1 MIEPD
6 DIFVGR
12 PLAFRR
18 RAPAALELGAI
29 PYREYSIGVVGID
42 GEEHA
47 ASFTRP
53 GRLHQRQCA
62 GIPLHSRAIDFLRD
76 LDRGSDRIGRATR
89 GGPGSARRERLLPP
103 PTRRREPV
111 QSLPCASAYSTIGN
125 ARRTARAS
133 PLGLSRPTLLP

>member
-29 PYREYSIGVVGID
+29 PYREYSVGVVGID

-62 GIPLHSRAIDFLRD
+62 GIPLHSRAPDFLGDLNRGGERIRRETRD
-76 LDRGSDRIGRATR
+76 
-89 GGPGSARRERLLPP
+89 GPGSARRERLPRPP
-103 PTRRREPV
+103 ARRREPAR
-111 QSLPCASAYSTIGN
+111 SLPRASAYSTIGN
-125 ARRTARAS
+125 ARRTVRAS
-133 PLGLSRPTLLP
+133 PLALPRPILLP

>member
-12 PLAFRR
+12 PLAFGR

-42 GEEHA
+42 SEEHA

-62 GIPLHSRAIDFLRD
+62 GIPLRSRAISFLRD
-76 LDRGSDRIGRATR
+76 PDRGSDHIRRKTR
-89 GGPGSARRERLLPP
+89 GGPGSARRERLLRL
-103 PTRRREPV
+103 PTRRHEPA
-111 QSLPCASAYSTIGN
+111 QSLPRASPYSTI
-125 ARRTARAS
+125 
-133 PLGLSRPTLLP
+133 